1 MKAKGKRELKRKEQC
16 WWAMIKGEPDKQ

>member
-16 WWAMIKGEPDKQ
+16 WWVMIKGEPDKQ